1 MNKVLGLALLVVG
14 VVLLVMG
21 FNSADSIGS
30 HFSRFFTG
38 NPTDKSIWLI
48 LGGGVSILLG
58 AGGLIASRGHP
69 SRA

>member
-1 MNKVLGLALLVVG
+1 MNQVFGLAFMAVG

-21 FNSADSIGS
+21 FTAADSVGS
-30 HFSRFFTG
+30 QFSRFFTG

-48 LGGGVSILLG
+48 LGGIVSIIVG
-58 AGGLIASRGHP
+58 AGGWIALKGRS

>member
-1 MNKVLGLALLVVG
+1 MYKVIGLGLLALG

-48 LGGGVSILLG
+48 LGGVVSILLG
-58 AGGLIASRGHP
+58 GGGLIASRGQP